1 MNNVIGILYIIVDIS
16 MQILHENIHFCIFNS
31 DLLSINF
38 ANSPKLNGYLTW
50 MEQHKNIL

>member
-1 MNNVIGILYIIVDIS
+1 MNNVIGILYIITDIS
-16 MQILHENIHFCIFNS
+16 MQILHGNIHFCIFNS